1 MNYVV
6 SSIILL
12 SVVLIIIYILSID
25 NNINKFKNKIKELLT
40 VFKSKKVNYLN
51 EKDNLN
57 ILNYI
62 KSKFNS
68 DDNVTIPTKIYYK
81 KTEMGYEMN
90 DINIICYKY
99 NTNGFIEQ
107 PYKINILFVPFEKEN
122 YISNQSLLGL
132 YGNYMISV
140 NMIEQLSMNQNEN
153 QNMNQSNSV
162 IKSTNNSAIKSAIKS
177 EIKSNVDNY
186 NIYSDT
192 NDLDMIPDMI
202 ELSDNDNDIDI
213 DIDNMLIS
221 HNIK

>member
-6 SSIILL
+6 SSIVLL

-40 VFKSKKVNYLN
+40 VFKSNKVNYLN

-62 KSKFNS
+62 KTQFKS
-68 DDNVTIPTKIYYK
+68 DDNVTIPTRIYYN
-81 KTEMGYEMN
+81 KTENGYEMN

-99 NTNGFIEQ
+99 TTTGFIEQ

-132 YGNYMISV
+132 HGNYMISI
-140 NMIEQLSMNQNEN
+140 NMPEKQP
-153 QNMNQSNSV
+153 
-162 IKSTNNSAIKSAIKS
+162 IKDET
-177 EIKSNVDNY
+177 Y

-192 NDLDMIPDMI
+192 NDLDMIPDII
-202 ELSDNDNDIDI
+202 ELSDNDNDIDNI
-213 DIDNMLIS
+213 LIS
-221 HNIK
+221 HNIE

>member
-12 SVVLIIIYILSID
+12 SIVLIIIYILSID

-68 DDNVTIPTKIYYK
+68 DDNVTIPTKIYYN

-99 NTNGFIEQ
+99 NTTGFIEQ

-140 NMIEQLSMNQNEN
+140 NMIDQRSMN
-153 QNMNQSNSV
+153 QNMNQS
-162 IKSTNNSAIKSAIKS
+162 KSAIKS
-177 EIKSNVDNY
+177 SIKSSIKSPIKSPINSNVDNY

-202 ELSDNDNDIDI
+202 ELSDNDNDID
-213 DIDNMLIS
+213 NMLIS
-221 HNIK
+221 HNIE